1 MLEFTLPQGEV
12 QSPQLLLHRPL
23 GLLGQLQVLGGRRAL
38 LEQGGL
44 PLLARGGKL
53 EGVAVFGYN
62 ALLLVAVDGRV
73 ELGLEGADL
82 RELGLGDAL
91 AEEQLIAV
99 DVEEG

>member
-1 MLEFTLPQGEV
+1 
-12 QSPQLLLHRPL
+12 
-23 GLLGQLQVLGGRRAL
+23 VLGGRRAL

-44 PLLARGGKL
+44 PLLARGGEL
-53 EGVAVFGYN
+53 EGVAVFGYD